1 MASADEMAD
10 RICLIR
16 VLARRAPG
24 GSQDRARAPTPGP
37 AAPGH
42 GGAALMEI
50 GTSQRAA

>member
-10 RICLIR
+10 RMCLMR

-24 GSQDRARAPTPGP
+24 GPSKAEPG
-37 AAPGH
+37 AAPGR

-50 GTSQRAA
+50 GTSQGAA

>member
-10 RICLIR
+10 RMCLMR

-24 GSQDRARAPTPGP
+24 R
-37 AAPGH
+37 

-50 GTSQRAA
+50 GTSQGAA

>member
-10 RICLIR
+10 RMCLMR

-24 GSQDRARAPTPGP
+24 GPSQGRARR
-37 AAPGH
+37 APGR

-50 GTSQRAA
+50 GTSQGAA